1 VYVWDNVST
10 EIFKKF
16 MFFDRF
22 DMLILKISFKKLK
35 NIYYFNAFPS
45 KNHFEKQSIPLY
57 TPKKI

>member
-10 EIFKKF
+10 EDFKNF

-22 DMLILKISFKKLK
+22 DMLILKISFKKY
-35 NIYYFNAFPS
+35 IYYFNAFPS